1 MDELEGKSNM
11 PIRLS
16 DTLKKLLIIYVAVFI
31 IQMTVDQ
38 YFGGNLRSWLALI
51 PTQVLTGKVWQLFTY
66 SFLHADV
73 THLILNCLVLAFVG
87 SDVEAL
93 WGRKK
98 FLTYYFFCS
107 TMAGLFYLLV
117 QLILWNPM
125 YLSLPMV
132 GASGGIYG
140 LLLAYGIL
148 FPDREL
154 LFMMLF
160 PMRAKQFVWVLAGVE
175 FLLALFSH
183 QGGLSAIAHLSGLG
197 AGFLF
202 MWFQAKGFRF
212 KSGGNPQSKKKKNH
226 LKLVKSD
233 SDDEENRGG
242 PRTWH

>member
-1 MDELEGKSNM
+1 M
-11 PIRLS
+11 PIRIS
-16 DTLKKLLIIYVAVFI
+16 ETLKKLLIAYVAVFVV
-31 IQMTVDQ
+31 QNVVDQ
-38 YFGGNLRSWLALI
+38 FMGGHLLLWLALV
-51 PTQVLTGKVWQLFTY
+51 PTQVLGGKIWQVFTY

-73 THLILNCLVLAFVG
+73 MHLVLNGLVLAFVG

-107 TMAGLFYLLV
+107 VMAGLFYLLI
-117 QLILWNPM
+117 QLVLWNPL
-125 YLSLPMV
+125 YLAIPMV

-148 FPDREL
+148 FPDREM

-160 PMRAKQFVWVLAGVE
+160 PMKAKQFVWVLAGIE
-175 FLLALFSH
+175 FLQALFSG
-183 QGGLSAIAHLSGLG
+183 QGGLGAFAHLSGLG

-202 MWFQAKGFRF
+202 MWFQAKGFQF
-212 KSGGNPQSKKKKNH
+212 KGGNRTNAKKKKPNH
-226 LKLVKSD
+226 LKLVKNE
-233 SDDEENRGG
+233 SDDEENRG